1 MQLLLVFALAYALFR
16 VLGLVPVFDVVTRVP
31 LLGFLACVLAVS
43 ALWNTLGRRVQA
55 ARTLARTLA
64 GLERVDTPAMHGKR
78 GAALLAAGRPRAA
91 LEALA
96 RARAGEPHE
105 REWLW
110 RNASALA
117 AVRRDAEALREVE
130 DLLARDATYAYG
142 RARLLAARLAA
153 RLGRREAAVADCQRF
168 ERDHGEEPEAL
179 YELGAVLALSG
190 ERAAARQAFAR
201 AAALAR
207 SAARFKRRGAPW
219 LVAKARLRALVG
231 R

>member
-1 MQLLLVFALAYALFR
+1 VQLVFVFALAFALFH
-16 VLGLVPVFDVVTRVP
+16 VLGLVPGLDLVTRVP
-31 LLGFLACVLAVS
+31 LLGFLACVLVVS
-43 ALWNTLGRRVQA
+43 ALWNTVGRRVQA

-64 GLERVDTPAMHGKR
+64 SLERVDTPAMHGKR

-91 LEALA
+91 LEPLA
-96 RARAGEPHE
+96 RARAGEPRE

-110 RNASALA
+110 RHASALA
-117 AVRRDAEALREVE
+117 AVGRDAEAVREVQE
-130 DLLARDATYAYG
+130 LLGLDETYAYG

-153 RLGRREAAVADCQRF
+153 RLGQREAAVAHCQRF

-179 YELGAVLALSG
+179 YELGSVLAASG
-190 ERAAARQAFAR
+190 ERAAARQAFER
-201 AAALAR
+201 AARLAH

-219 LVAKARLRALVG
+219 LLAKARLRAFVG